1 MRRSEAPSQITSS
14 ENQQSVKRKLDP
26 LDTLSQPFRVPFAT
40 PPSSN
45 REQRKSRR
53 QVNYKENFSIEG
65 DVSDDVYSTRT
76 PLSSKDVNRTIRV
89 MDPETALTQN
99 FTTPLKDRQE
109 ELSTR
114 PRPSLGLCKRI
125 DFAPRPLHD
134 PQGELAIVL
143 YDPTIDDEPE
153 PVIEEVIETDNKT
166 SEEKVMTTV
175 LQYKRFQPSTVSL
188 ADILGIR
195 KEKEKKHPKVPVVLD
210 PKLSAVLRPH
220 QVEGVQFMY
229 KCVTGRVNPNV
240 NGCIMADEMGLGKT
254 LQCIALL
261 WTLLK
266 QSPEGNRGTIEKCII
281 ACPASLVSN
290 WANELVK
297 WLGKGTVQPFA
308 VDGKNSVK
316 GIGSVSSAFRQ
327 WAVAAGRQVVRP
339 VLIVSYETLRDNC
352 NNLKNANIGLLLCDE
367 GHRLKNS
374 DNQTYKALNALD
386 VSRRVILS
394 GTPIQNDLK
403 EYFSLLSFA
412 IPGLVGSPTEFKR
425 NYGNEITRGR
435 DAEATEKDVEVGDRK
450 LQELTKLVHPFIIR
464 RTNDLLTKFL
474 PRKYEH
480 VVFCDMSP
488 FQKELYRHF
497 VQSNDVK
504 KILRDEAKKSATGK
518 KPTSS
523 AGTTTLAAITSLK
536 KLCNHPDLLELPDAL
551 EGSEKFFPPDYIPAH
566 LRGMRDRE
574 VNTAL
579 SGKFAMLERMLFS
592 IHSET
597 NDKIVIISNYTET
610 LNLVEKFCRNMK
622 YGCLRLDGSMNIK
635 KRQKFV
641 DQFNNPE
648 SPEFIFLLSSKAGG
662 CGINLIGANRLILLD
677 PDWNPASDQQAL
689 ARVWRD
695 GQKKHCFVYRF
706 IATGTIEEKIYQ
718 RQTMK
723 QSLSSCVVD
732 EKEDVE
738 RVFSSQDLRKLF
750 IYNEATTCETHDTFK
765 CKRCKKD
772 TGQFVKAPATLYGD
786 PTSWNHF
793 TKGQLPKIEDE
804 LLRQE
809 AENDVVNFVFQYIS
823 H

>member
-1 MRRSEAPSQITSS
+1 
-14 ENQQSVKRKLDP
+14 
-26 LDTLSQPFRVPFAT
+26 
-40 PPSSN
+40 
-45 REQRKSRR
+45 
-53 QVNYKENFSIEG
+53 
-65 DVSDDVYSTRT
+65 
-76 PLSSKDVNRTIRV
+76 
-89 MDPETALTQN
+89 MDPQTALTQN
-99 FTTPLKDRQE
+99 FTTPIKERQD
-109 ELSTR
+109 ELSSR

-134 PQGELAIVL
+134 PQGELAIIL
-143 YDPTIDDEPE
+143 YDPTIDDEPL
-153 PVIEEVIETDNKT
+153 PVVTEVVETDATTK
-166 SEEKVMTTV
+166 EEKVVTQV
-175 LQYKRFQPSTVSL
+175 LQYKRFQPSSVSL
-188 ADILGIR
+188 ADILGSR
-195 KEKEKKHPKVPVVLD
+195 EKEKQPQHPKVPVVLD

-220 QVEGVQFMY
+220 QVEGLEFMY
-229 KCVTGRVNPNV
+229 KCVTGKVDPRV

-290 WANELVK
+290 WANELIK
-297 WLGKGTVQPFA
+297 WLGKGAVQPFA
-308 VDGKNSVK
+308 VDGKSSIK
-316 GIGSVSSAFRQ
+316 GIGSMTSAFRQ
-327 WAVAAGRQVVRP
+327 WSVAAGRQVVKP
-339 VLIVSYETLRDNC
+339 VMIVSYETLRDHC
-352 NNLKNANIGLLLCDE
+352 DNLRGANIGLLLCDE

-374 DNQTYKALNALD
+374 DNQTYKTLNSLD

-412 IPGLVGSPTEFKR
+412 VPGLVGSPVEFKK

-435 DAEATEKDVEVGDRK
+435 DAEATERDVEVGDQK
-450 LQELTKLVHPFIIR
+450 LQELTKMVHPFIIR

-480 VVFCDMSP
+480 VVFCDMAP
-488 FQKELYRHF
+488 FQKDLYRLF
-497 VQSNDVK
+497 IQSNDVK
-504 KILRDEAKKSATGK
+504 RILREEAKKQSGSVTSTK
-518 KPTSS
+518 KKSSSS

-536 KLCNHPDLLELPDAL
+536 KLCNHPDLLDLPDAL
-551 EGSEKFFPPDYIPAH
+551 EGAEQYFPDGYVPAQ
-566 LRGMRDRE
+566 LRGLRDRE
-574 VNTAL
+574 VDTTL
-579 SGKFAMLERMLFS
+579 SGKFAVLERMLAS
-592 IHSET
+592 IRSET

-610 LNLVEKFCRNMK
+610 LNLVEKFCRTMK
-622 YGCLRLDGSMNIK
+622 YGSLRLDGSMNIK
-635 KRQKFV
+635 KRQKYV
-641 DQFNNPE
+641 DQFNNPD

-718 RQTMK
+718 RQSMK

-750 IYNEATTCETHDTFK
+750 IYNESTTCETHDTFK
-765 CKRCKKD
+765 CKRCND
-772 TGQFVKAPATLYGD
+772 NGQFIKAPANLYGD
-786 PTSWNHF
+786 PTTWNHF
-793 TKGQLPKIEDE
+793 TKPQLSKIEDE
-804 LLRQE
+804 LLRRE
-809 AENDVVNFVFQYIS
+809 AENDIINYVFQYIS